1 MRTEEDLNAMKLF
14 YKRAGATSLDHDL
27 INSALYTDK
36 YIKEESSKFFGT
48 HLAQSI
54 CDDKGISCHEQVL
67 QYFDASIALKSTV
80 GKKGTIYDEDIY
92 YGTYIKVE

>member
-1 MRTEEDLNAMKLF
+1 VFESLPGDPSLDKIHNLFIAYFNFVDTYKRQPMRTEEDLTSMKLF

-27 INSALYTDK
+27 INSALYIDK

-54 CDDKGISCHEQVL
+54 CDDKDISCHE
-67 QYFDASIALKSTV
+67 
-80 GKKGTIYDEDIY
+80 
-92 YGTYIKVE
+92 